1 MALIRPQE
9 DIALIEA
16 FRKGN
21 TRPLDNFYLK
31 HREAFLK
38 WIAKEYRLSGDDA
51 KDVYQDAFLVLH
63 RNLETDKLG
72 EIGASLKVYLFGIG
86 KNITRKRLEGGV
98 KEGAAGAAAQRE
110 WEDGDAADLNERQL
124 LAMHLYDQL
133 TEPCKSIIR
142 LYYYE
147 KLSMREIARQM
158 GYKSEDV
165 AKNQKARCLKTA
177 REMLSTMPNRQA

>member
-1 MALIRPQE
+1 MALFRPQE

-21 TRPLDNFYLK
+21 TKPLDTFYLR

-38 WIAKEYRLSGDDA
+38 WIAREYGLSGDAA
-51 KDVYQDAFLVLH
+51 KDVYQDAFMVLH
-63 RNLETDKLG
+63 GNLEANKLD
-72 EIGASLKVYLFGIG
+72 ENGASLKVYLFGIG
-86 KNITRKRLEGGV
+86 KNITLKRLE
-98 KEGAAGAAAQRE
+98 KRAREGAAGAEAQQE
-110 WEDGDAADLNERQL
+110 WESGDAADLNERQL
-124 LAMHLYDQL
+124 LAVHLYAQL

-147 KLSMREIARQM
+147 GLSMREIARQM

-177 REMLSTMPNRQA
+177 REMLLTMTKR